1 MLRMDPF
8 RVEHPSTTE
17 EVVALLSRHKE
28 KAKLCAG
35 GTDVV
40 PNLKHGLHEPEVLIH
55 LGRVSELSGITET
68 DDELIIGAMTTL
80 YDIAESEVVKRHAP
94 GLAVAAS
101 QVAGPQHRR
110 MGTLGGNLCLDTR
123 CLYYN
128 QTYFWRE
135 ALGFCLKKDGT
146 QCHVV
151 QGGQKCVAAASNDTA
166 TMLLCLDA
174 VVELQGPTGVREL
187 PLVDFYV
194 AEGRKNTV
202 LEERELLVRCRV
214 PKAPQGDTGVRRLE
228 GFAKLRHRESID
240 YPLLSVGVRFD
251 VDASNVV
258 QKALLT
264 VNAIAARPREVPT
277 ESVIGK
283 RLDDATIEAL
293 ATVARK
299 KVNPL
304 TNITDDPKWRK
315 DMVPVYVKRAVAMAT
330 SEQAF

>member
-8 RVEHPSTTE
+8 RVEHPSTAE
-17 EVVALLSRHKE
+17 EVVTLLQAHRQ

-55 LGRVSELSGITET
+55 LGRVGELRGIRET
-68 DDELIIGAMTTL
+68 DDELVIGAMTTL
-80 YDIAESEVVKRHAP
+80 HEIAESALVKQHAP
-94 GLAVAAS
+94 GLAVAAAH
-101 QVAGPQHRR
+101 VAGPQLRR

-146 QCHVV
+146 ECHVV

-174 VVELQGPTGVREL
+174 VVELRGPAGVREL

-202 LEERELLVRCRV
+202 LEEGELLVRCRV
-214 PKAPQGDTGVRRLE
+214 PKRGSTTTRLE

-251 VDASNVV
+251 LDDDGVV
-258 QKALLT
+258 RKALVT
-264 VNAIAARPREVPT
+264 VNAIAARPRDVPT
-277 ESVIGK
+277 DSVIGK
-283 RLDDATIEAL
+283 KLDDAAIDAL
-293 ATVARK
+293 AAVARK

-315 DMVPVYVKRAVAMAT
+315 DMVPVYVKRAIAMALGRV
-330 SEQAF
+330 